1 MQVSVAW
8 ESTGFGGESTFWA
21 LSTLLHRGIHEQEAS
36 AFFYCGRACEHKRY
50 SPYVVS
56 VPVCRVASLTER
68 TCARMNWCVCSL
80 SPGLMF
86 WVYCCIVVCAWCLHS
101 ACARTRMALDMGVPG
116 ASLQLVHVI
125 HYGPYF
131 ARPDNCLCAR
141 NK

>member
-1 MQVSVAW
+1 MILMGIGAYGMDYLGKYTIKAQEVLFAAV
-8 ESTGFGGESTFWA
+8 
-21 LSTLLHRGIHEQEAS
+21 LLAAPPLKAR
-36 AFFYCGRACEHKRY
+36 FTRAHT
-50 SPYVVS
+50 SVVS
-56 VPVCRVASLTER
+56 VPVCRFASLTER

-101 ACARTRMALDMGVPG
+101 ASIRMALDMGVPG

-125 HYGPYF
+125 HFGPYF